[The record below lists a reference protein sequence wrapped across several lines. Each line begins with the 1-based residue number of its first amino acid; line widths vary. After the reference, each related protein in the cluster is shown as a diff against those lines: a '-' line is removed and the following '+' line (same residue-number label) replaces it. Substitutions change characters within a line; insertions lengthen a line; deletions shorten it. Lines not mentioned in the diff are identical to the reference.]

1 MLEKH
6 RNDEESTRKALLNI
20 VPHAFD
26 DIINCGEWCGY
37 NEDPKNYKHKILPN
51 GEGLKGGDLGKKLN
65 RIFSNFADNA
75 SKLTPCASTKKK

>member
-26 DIINCGEWCGY
+26 EYINCGEWCGY

-51 GEGLKGGDLGKKLN
+51 GEGLKGGDLRKKFN
-65 RIFSNFADNA
+65 
-75 SKLTPCASTKKK
+75 